1 MKIRLVQDHLRSGG
15 TERQTLLLA
24 NAFHAAGHDTAVVLF
39 RPGGALFPRPPASDS
54 EPIAH
59 RPSSSASGPQPSALR
74 PSGSPS
80 SGLPPLPLHV
90 LQPFDTRQ
98 NWFAPGL
105 VRTLRAADPD
115 IVLCMGAMANC
126 WAGHLQKKLPR
137 ALVSGTMRGGKPLPW
152 LIRRS
157 LPHLDHIVANSAEA
171 SEVLQ
176 RDHGVRPDR
185 VSVIHNA
192 LVFPPQPDTAPR
204 GSELARDSALRTEH
218 GAGPATVVLLCVGMF
233 RPEKNQRALVE
244 LAATLPKTLDWQL
257 WFAGE
262 GITRPAC
269 TELAARLGVGDRLRF
284 LGFQRDPGPLYRAA
298 DLAVLASKAE
308 SLSNFLIESQAHGLP
323 VVAADAR
330 GVSECIQPGVTG
342 EVVPAGDIP
351 AHRAA
356 LLPYLENP
364 DLRARAGA
372 AAILFARQAFE
383 PARQARA
390 YLDLF
395 EKLRK

>member
-39 RPGGALFPRPPASDS
+39 RPGGALFPPAV
-54 EPIAH
+54 
-59 RPSSSASGPQPSALR
+59 SSVSSLSAL
-74 PSGSPS
+74 SPQ
-80 SGLPPLPLHV
+80 LPPLPRLI

-126 WAGHLQKKLPR
+126 CAGHLQKKLPR

-176 RDHGVRPDR
+176 HHHGVRPDR

-192 LVFPPQPDTAPR
+192 LVFPPQADTTR
-204 GSELARDSALRTEH
+204 NHALRRQH

-356 LLPYLENP
+356 LLPYLEDP
-364 DLRARAGA
+364 SLRARAGA
-372 AAILFARQAFE
+372 AAIIFARQAFE
-383 PARQARA
+383 PTRQART

>member
-1 MKIRLVQDHLRSGG
+1 MKIRVVQDHLRSGG

-39 RPGGALFPRPPASDS
+39 RPGGALFPRSPSDS

-59 RPSSSASGPQPSALR
+59 RPS
-74 PSGSPS
+74 
-80 SGLPPLPLHV
+80 PPALPLHI
-90 LQPFDTRQ
+90 LQPFDTTLD
-98 NWFAPGL
+98 WFAPGL

-126 WAGHLQKKLPR
+126 CAGHLQKKLPR

-157 LPHLDHIVANSAEA
+157 LPHLDHVVANSAEA
-171 SEVLQ
+171 SEILQ
-176 RDHGVRPDR
+176 HHHGVRPDR

-192 LVFPPQPDTAPR
+192 LVFPPQADTTR
-204 GSELARDSALRTEH
+204 NHALRQQH
-218 GAGPATVVLLCVGMF
+218 GAGPDTVVLLCVGMF

-244 LAATLPKTLDWQL
+244 LAATLPKSLDWQL

-262 GITRPAC
+262 GITRAAC

-364 DLRARAGA
+364 GLRARAGQA
-372 AAILFARQAFE
+372 AVLFARQAFE

>member
-1 MKIRLVQDHLRSGG
+1 MKIRIVQDFLRSGG

-24 NAFHAAGHDTAVVLF
+24 HAFQAAGHDTALVLF
-39 RPGGALFPRPPASDS
+39 RPGGALFPRL
-54 EPIAH
+54 
-59 RPSSSASGPQPSALR
+59 GN
-74 PSGSPS
+74 
-80 SGLPPLPLHV
+80 LPHKI

-105 VRTLRAADPD
+105 VRTLRAAAPD
-115 IVLCMGAMANC
+115 IIVCMGAMANC
-126 WAGHLQKKLPR
+126 CAGHLQKKLPR

-176 RDHGVRPDR
+176 RDHGVHPDR

-192 LVFPPQPDTAPR
+192 LVFPPQTDTTR
-204 GSELARDSALRTEH
+204 NHALRTQH
-218 GAGPATVVLLCVGMF
+218 GAAPETVVLLCVGMF
-233 RPEKNQRALVE
+233 RPEKNQRALIE

-257 WFAGE
+257 WFVGE
-262 GITRPAC
+262 GIARPAC
-269 TELAARLGVGDRLRF
+269 MELGQRLGLGDRLRF
-284 LGFQRDPGPLYRAA
+284 LGFQTDPAPLYRAA

-308 SLSNFLIESQAHGLP
+308 SLSNFLIEAQAHGLP

-356 LLPYLENP
+356 LLPYIE
-364 DLRARAGA
+364 DAALRARAGA
-372 AAILFARQAFE
+372 AAVLFARQAFE
-383 PARQARA
+383 PTRQARA

>member
-1 MKIRLVQDHLRSGG
+1 MKIRVVQDHLRSGG

-39 RPGGALFPRPPASDS
+39 RPGGALHPRPASG
-54 EPIAH
+54 AN
-59 RPSSSASGPQPSALR
+59 SASGSGLSAL
-74 PSGSPS
+74 S
-80 SGLPPLPLHV
+80 SQLPPLPIQT
-90 LQPFDTRQ
+90 LQPFDTGLD
-98 NWFAPGL
+98 WFAPGL

-126 WAGHLQKKLPR
+126 RAGHLRKKLPR
-137 ALVSGTMRGGKPLPW
+137 AIVSGTMRGGKPLPW

-157 LPHLDHIVANSAEA
+157 LPQLDHIVANSAEA
-171 SEVLQ
+171 SEILQ
-176 RDHGVRPDR
+176 RHHGVRPDR

-192 LVFPPQPDTAPR
+192 LVFPPPPDTTR
-204 GSELARDSALRTEH
+204 NHALRAENH
-218 GAGPATVVLLCVGMF
+218 AGPATVVLLCVGMF

-257 WFAGE
+257 WFVGE
-262 GITRPAC
+262 GVTRAAC
-269 TELAARLGVGDRLRF
+269 TELSARLGIADRLRF
-284 LGFQRDPGPLYRAA
+284 FGFQRDPGPLYRAA

-330 GVSECIQPGVTG
+330 GVRECLQPGVTG

-356 LLPYLENP
+356 LLPYLEDP
-364 DLRARAGA
+364 ALRARAGTA
-372 AAILFARQAFE
+372 AVLFARQAFE

-395 EKLRK
+395 EKLLK